1 MSKFYKAK
9 NVIFYDDNCVLCNFS
24 VSFIIKNDP
33 DHKFYF
39 SPIQGNIAKKVL
51 DIKYINNINSLVLL
65 SNFEV
70 YTKARALKY
79 IIYSL
84 YKLKFYKFIIFIPNP
99 ILNIIYNMIA
109 KIRYKVFG
117 KSKSCL
123 YLDQSLNKRF
133 LI

>member
-9 NVIFYDDNCVLCNFS
+9 NIIFYDNNCALCNFS
-24 VSFIIKNDP
+24 DNFIIKNDP

-51 DIKYINNINSLVLL
+51 DIKYINNINSFILL

-84 YKLKFYKFIIFIPNP
+84 YKLKCYKFIIFI
-99 ILNIIYNMIA
+99 LREFFDII
-109 KIRYKVFG
+109 KI
-117 KSKSCL
+117 
-123 YLDQSLNKRF
+123 
-133 LI
+133 